1 LKNAREKRKKNGMWL
16 SKSARDLQILRFG
29 SGTVG
34 PTLWLVIMVLVD
46 CSSIPAT
53 FHPKEPLPP
62 TGVTHQL
69 WRQVLE
75 NSVTNGLVNYPV
87 IQNEERFGAY
97 LRLLD
102 RVDPSSLPG
111 RDQQLA
117 FWINAYNAFAVQNI
131 LEGDSPAPYIGWY
144 YYFKVHR
151 HAVGGETVNLYDL
164 EHAIL
169 RAQFNEP
176 RVHFAIVCAS
186 VSCPKLQPWA
196 YEGRQL
202 EEQLDQVA
210 REFVNDLS
218 RNRFDREQK
227 VAHLSKIFDWFKD
240 DFVANA
246 GSVQK
251 FVARYVLDTEVQ
263 RDLIADTYRIEY
275 REYDW
280 GLNGTPPRKVEH
292 VRSS

>member
-1 LKNAREKRKKNGMWL
+1 MWL

-102 RVDPSSLPG
+102 RVDPSSLPS

-117 FWINAYNAFAVQNI
+117 FWINAYNAFAVQGI
-131 LEGDSPAPYIGWY
+131 LEGESPAPYIGWY
-144 YYFKVHR
+144 YYFKVR
-151 HAVGGETVNLYDL
+151 GYAVGGEMINLYDL

-202 EEQLDQVA
+202 ERQLDQVA
-210 REFVNDLS
+210 QEFVNDPN
-218 RNRFDREQK
+218 RNRFDRERK
-227 VAHLSKIFDWFKD
+227 VAYLSKIFDWFED

-251 FVARYVLDTEVQ
+251 FVARYVLDPEVE

-275 REYDW
+275 LEYDW
-280 GLNGTPPRKVEH
+280 GLNGTPPRKAEH

>member
-1 LKNAREKRKKNGMWL
+1 MRL
-16 SKSARDLQILRFG
+16 SKSARHLKIFRFG
-29 SGTVG
+29 TGAVALALFFVA
-34 PTLWLVIMVLVD
+34 LWLTG

-53 FHPKEPLPP
+53 FHPKHPLPP
-62 TGVTHQL
+62 TEMNHQL

-75 NSVTNGLVNYPV
+75 NSVTDGLVNYPV

-102 RVDPSSLPG
+102 RVDPTSLSS

-117 FWINAYNAFAVQNI
+117 FWINAYNAFAIQGI
-131 LEGDSPAPYIGWY
+131 LDGESPAPYIGWY
-144 YYFKVHR
+144 YYFKLHGY
-151 HAVGGETVNLYDL
+151 AVGGEMINLYDL

-186 VSCPKLQPWA
+186 VSCPKLQPWT

-202 EEQLDQVA
+202 ERQLDEVA
-210 REFVNDLS
+210 REFVNDPS
-218 RNRFDREQK
+218 RNRFDRQRK
-227 VAHLSKIFDWFKD
+227 VAYLSKIFDWFRE
-240 DFVANA
+240 DFVAST

-251 FVARYVLDTEVQ
+251 FVARYVQDPELAQ
-263 RDLIADTYRIEY
+263 DLIADMYRIEY
-275 REYDW
+275 LEYDW

-292 VRSS
+292 ARSS